1 MFNFLKPKKKTNYQ
15 MLYWSLYVWIVVT
28 LTAKIL
34 ELSSDLSIRIIA
46 ENPELAEYSTMV
58 KLYLIFS

>member
-1 MFNFLKPKKKTNYQ
+1 MYNFLKPKKKTNYQ
-15 MLYWSLYVWIVVT
+15 LLFWATYLSLVFM

-46 ENPELAEYSTMV
+46 EHPELAEYSTMV